1 MEHFCATHDEAIGK
15 LRADAAA
22 NEREH
27 ESFRRRLNEHDA
39 KIEKMS
45 DLMLAIQK
53 QGNAIE
59 CMTNTLKEVKRSVE
73 TVENRVS
80 QIEKEPGEKWKKIV
94 FELVKYVVLAAAG
107 AAIGYIIK

>member
-15 LRADAAA
+15 LREDAAA

-59 CMTNTLKEVKRSVE
+59 CMTRTLNDVKRSVE

-80 QIEKEPGEKWKKIV
+80 QIEREPGEKWKKIV
-94 FELVKYVVLAAAG
+94 FEVIKYVVLAAAG

>member
-15 LRADAAA
+15 LREDAAA

-27 ESFRRRLNEHDA
+27 ESFRRRLKEHDQ

-59 CMTNTLKEVKRSVE
+59 CMTRTLNDVKRSVE

-80 QIEKEPGEKWKKIV
+80 QIEREPGEKWKKIV
-94 FELVKYVVLAAAG
+94 FEVIKYVVLAAAG
-107 AAIGYIIK
+107 AAIGYIMK

>member
-1 MEHFCATHDEAIGK
+1 MEHFCATHNEEIAK
-15 LRADAAA
+15 LREDTAA

-59 CMTNTLKEVKRSVE
+59 CMTRTLNDVKRSVE

-80 QIEKEPGEKWKKIV
+80 QIEREPGEKWKKIV
-94 FELVKYVVLAAAG
+94 FEVIKYVVLAAAG

>member
-15 LRADAAA
+15 LREDAAA

-59 CMTNTLKEVKRSVE
+59 CMTRTLNEVKRSVE

-80 QIEKEPGEKWKKIV
+80 QIEREPGEKWKKIV
-94 FELVKYVVLAAAG
+94 FEVIKYVVLAAAG

>member
-1 MEHFCATHDEAIGK
+1 MEPFCATHNEEIGK
-15 LRADAAA
+15 LREDAAA

-27 ESFRRRLNEHDA
+27 ESFRRRLKEHDA

-59 CMTNTLKEVKRSVE
+59 CMTRTLNDVKQSME
-73 TVENRVS
+73 NVENRVA
-80 QIEKEPGEKWKKIV
+80 QIEREPGEKWKKIV
-94 FELVKYVVLAAAG
+94 FEVIKYVVLAAAG

>member
-1 MEHFCATHDEAIGK
+1 MEHFCATHNEEIGK
-15 LRADAAA
+15 LREDAAA